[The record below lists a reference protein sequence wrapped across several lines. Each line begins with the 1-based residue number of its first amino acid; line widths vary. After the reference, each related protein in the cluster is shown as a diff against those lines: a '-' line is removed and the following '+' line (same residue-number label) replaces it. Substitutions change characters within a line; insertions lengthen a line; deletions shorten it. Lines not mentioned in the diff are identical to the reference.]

1 MARQHFHTP
10 QPKRGRNPLMV
21 FNRFNSRLTPAE
33 IAETMAPLRQA
44 FTHIRE
50 GVATHNEY
58 VVLHSIMQIA
68 QEIEQ
73 MGIVRG
79 LQEHINAAL
88 LACESYQA
96 RSGHAD
102 NWQPSAVH
110 FHELDALRE
119 MVELHEFQLQQLT
132 AREVHEAARRLIA
145 RTKSAGGDVYQAD
158 NSMATLTTYKPQKQ
172 GAPA

>member
-1 MARQHFHTP
+1 MAKPHFYSP
-10 QPKRGRNPLMV
+10 VRKQQRNPLMV
-21 FNRFNSRLTPAE
+21 FNQNNSKLTPAE

-58 VVLHSIMQIA
+58 VVLHSIMLIA
-68 QEIEQ
+68 GEIEL

-102 NWQPSAVH
+102 NWRPSSLH

-119 MVELHEFQLQQLT
+119 MVDLHEFQLQQLT
-132 AREVHEAARRLIA
+132 AREVHQAARRLIA
-145 RTKSAGGDVYQAD
+145 RTKSAGGDVYLAD
-158 NSMATLTTYKPQKQ
+158 NSMTTLTPHKQ
-172 GAPA
+172 EQRKRA

>member
-1 MARQHFHTP
+1 MSRRHFYQQPRQH
-10 QPKRGRNPLMV
+10 GRNPLMV
-21 FNRFNSRLTPAE
+21 FNQHNSKLTPAE
-33 IAETMAPLRQA
+33 VAETMGPLRTA
-44 FTHIRE
+44 FAHIRE

-58 VVLHSIMQIA
+58 VVLHSIMLIA
-68 QEIEQ
+68 AEIEL

-102 NWQPSAVH
+102 NWRPSAVH

-119 MVELHEFQLQQLT
+119 MVDLHEFQLQQLT
-132 AREVHEAARRLIA
+132 AREVHQAARRLIA

-158 NSMATLTTYKPQKQ
+158 NSMTTLTPHKQ
-172 GAPA
+172 EQRKRA

>member
-1 MARQHFHTP
+1 MSRRHFFKP
-10 QPKRGRNPLMV
+10 APKRGRNPLMV
-21 FNRFNSRLTPAE
+21 FNQHNSKLTPAE
-33 IAETMAPLRQA
+33 VAETMGPLRTA
-44 FTHIRE
+44 FAHISE

-58 VVLHSIMQIA
+58 VVLHSIMLIA
-68 QEIEQ
+68 GEIER

-102 NWQPSAVH
+102 NWRPSAVQ

-119 MVELHEFQLQQLT
+119 MVDLHEFQLQQLT
-132 AREVHEAARRLIA
+132 AREVHQAARRLIA

-158 NSMATLTTYKPQKQ
+158 NSMATLTPHKQ
-172 GAPA
+172 EQRKRA

>member
-1 MARQHFHTP
+1 MSRRHFYQQPRQH
-10 QPKRGRNPLMV
+10 GRNPLMV
-21 FNRFNSRLTPAE
+21 FNKHNSKLTPAE
-33 IAETMAPLRQA
+33 VAETMGPLRTA
-44 FTHIRE
+44 FAHIRE

-58 VVLHSIMQIA
+58 VVLHSIMLIA
-68 QEIEQ
+68 GEIEL

-102 NWQPSAVH
+102 NWRPSAVH

-119 MVELHEFQLQQLT
+119 MVDLHEFQLQQLT
-132 AREVHEAARRLIA
+132 AREVHQAARRLIA
-145 RTKSAGGDVYQAD
+145 RTKSASGDVYQAD
-158 NSMATLTTYKPQKQ
+158 NSMATLTPHNQQQRKR
-172 GAPA
+172 A

>member
-1 MARQHFHTP
+1 MARRHFHTP
-10 QPKRGRNPLMV
+10 QPKRGSNPLMV
-21 FNRFNSRLTPAE
+21 FNQHNSKLTPAE
-33 IAETMAPLRQA
+33 VAETMGPLRTA
-44 FTHIRE
+44 FAHIRE

-58 VVLHSIMQIA
+58 VVLHSIMLIA
-68 QEIEQ
+68 AEIEL

-102 NWQPSAVH
+102 NWRPSAVH

-119 MVELHEFQLQQLT
+119 MVDLHEFQLQQLT
-132 AREVHEAARRLIA
+132 AREVHQAARRLIA

-158 NSMATLTTYKPQKQ
+158 NSMTTLTPHKQ
-172 GAPA
+172 EQRKRA

>member
-1 MARQHFHTP
+1 MSSTHFHRPT
-10 QPKRGRNPLMV
+10 PKRGSNPLMI
-21 FNRFNSRLTPAE
+21 FNQYNSKLTAAE
-33 IAETMAPLRQA
+33 VAETMGPLRTA
-44 FTHIRE
+44 FAHIRE

-58 VVLHSIMQIA
+58 VVLHSIMLIA
-68 QEIEQ
+68 GEIER

-102 NWQPSAVH
+102 NWRPCAIH

-119 MVELHEFQLQQLT
+119 MVDLHEFQLQQLT
-132 AREVHEAARRLIA
+132 AREVHQAARRLIA
-145 RTKSAGGDVYQAD
+145 RTQSAGGDVYQAD
-158 NSMATLTTYKPQKQ
+158 NSMTTLTPHKQ
-172 GAPA
+172 EQRKRA

>member
-1 MARQHFHTP
+1 MSRTSFFRSGPRHVRDPRQ
-10 QPKRGRNPLMV
+10 V
-21 FNRFNSRLTPAE
+21 FNRHNSKLTPAE
-33 IAETMAPLRQA
+33 VAETMGPLRTA
-44 FTHIRE
+44 FAHIRE

-58 VVLHSIMQIA
+58 VVLHSIMLIA
-68 QEIEQ
+68 GEIEL

-102 NWQPSAVH
+102 NWRPSAVH

-119 MVELHEFQLQQLT
+119 MVDLHEFQLQQLT
-132 AREVHEAARRLIA
+132 AREVHQAAQRLIA
-145 RTKSAGGDVYQAD
+145 RTKSAGGEVYQAD
-158 NSMATLTTYKPQKQ
+158 NSMATLTPYKPQKQ